1 LLNYLTGY
9 KKLAKTSSKP
19 GKTKTFSYFLINDK
33 FHFVDLP
40 GYGYAKFSKE
50 ERKKWEHRITDY
62 VKTRNQLVEVFVLVD
77 SSIPPQKI
85 DIEMINLLGANM
97 VPCAVIFTKTDKD
110 KQKNIEKNIKDFLN
124 ILSEYWEELPPYF
137 KVSAVK
143 DKGKEQVLAHIE
155 EVINTYNSAK

>member
-1 LLNYLTGY
+1 MKIKKAEYLASYVKIPDLPRSKIPEFAFIGRSNVGKSTLLNYLTGY

-110 KQKNIEKNIKDFLN
+110 KQKNIEKKPE
-124 ILSEYWEELPPYF
+124 LSL
-137 KVSAVK
+137 
-143 DKGKEQVLAHIE
+143 
-155 EVINTYNSAK
+155 